1 MKKREPVSHI
11 MTTELTT
18 VNVTQSLREVVKT
31 FEENNFRH
39 LPVVSGDDLIGII
52 SKTDILRISYG
63 SNFGEQESQIDDA
76 IFDMLS
82 INQVMRTNLHTIE
95 PETTIKEA
103 AEIFS
108 QAEFHALPVVQGKKL
123 VGIVTTTDII
133 KYLLE
138 QY

>member
-18 VNVTQSLREVVKT
+18 VNVTQSLREVIKI

-82 INQVMRTNLHTIE
+82 IKQVMRTNLHTIE
-95 PETTIKEA
+95 PETTIKDA

>member
-18 VNVTQSLREVVKT
+18 VNVTQNLREVVKI
-31 FEENNFRH
+31 FEEHKFRH

-63 SNFGEQESQIDDA
+63 SSFGEQESQIDDA

-82 INQVMRTNLHTIE
+82 INQVMQTNLHTIK
-95 PETTIKEA
+95 PETTIKDA

-108 QAEFHALPVVQGKKL
+108 QAEFHALPVVEGKKL

>member
-11 MTTELTT
+11 MTTEITT
-18 VNVTQSLREVVKT
+18 VNVKQSLREVAKI
-31 FEENNFRH
+31 FEENKFRH
-39 LPVVSGDDLIGII
+39 LPVVSGEDLVGII

-63 SNFGEQESQIDDA
+63 SNFGAQEKQIDDA

-82 INQVMRTNLHTIE
+82 IPQVMQTNLHTIE
-95 PETTIKEA
+95 PSTPIREA
-103 AEIFS
+103 AEILS
-108 QAEFHALPVVQGKKL
+108 QAEFHALPVVEGKKL